1 METKRSSFS
10 GRIGFVLAAAGSA
23 VGLGNIWRFPYLA
36 AQYGGGIF
44 LLVYILLSVTFG
56 FSLMVAEIAI
66 GRKTQKSPID
76 AFRALD
82 KRFSFVGWLAT
93 IVPIIILPY
102 YSVIGGWVTKYFV
115 GFITGSAGD
124 MANPNFGGTDV
135 SYFGDYISSTE
146 SFFDMAEPMLWFF
159 LFIGLTAVVVLLG
172 VNKGVEKVSKFMMP
186 ALVVL
191 IVFIV
196 IYVLCTMDGALDG
209 VVYYIKPD
217 FSKFSVK
224 TVVAAM
230 GQLFYSMSLAMG
242 IMITFGSYTKKDV
255 SIEKSTKQIEFFDM
269 GIAFLAGLMIIPAVY
284 AFSNGDEA
292 ALASKGPGL
301 MFEALPRVF
310 ESMPLGWLIG
320 AIFFIMVFFAAL
332 TSAISLMETIVAVF
346 MDKLKLGRKTSCF
359 LVLGISLVLGACSS
373 LGYSAWGMVKILGL
387 QFLDF
392 FDFISN
398 SFIMP
403 IVALCTAI
411 FVGFFLKPKT
421 LVEEVEL
428 NGKFKFRVLFE
439 IVVKYVA
446 PVCLVI
452 ILVSSVAGAL
462 GINLGF
468 LNFLIV

>member
-1 METKRSSFS
+1 
-10 GRIGFVLAAAGSA
+10 
-23 VGLGNIWRFPYLA
+23 
-36 AQYGGGIF
+36 
-44 LLVYILLSVTFG
+44 
-56 FSLMVAEIAI
+56 
-66 GRKTQKSPID
+66 
-76 AFRALD
+76 
-82 KRFSFVGWLAT
+82 
-93 IVPIIILPY
+93 
-102 YSVIGGWVTKYFV
+102 
-115 GFITGSAGD
+115 
-124 MANPNFGGTDV
+124 
-135 SYFGDYISSTE
+135 
-146 SFFDMAEPMLWFF
+146 
-159 LFIGLTAVVVLLG
+159 
-172 VNKGVEKVSKFMMP
+172 
-186 ALVVL
+186 
-191 IVFIV
+191 
-196 IYVLCTMDGALDG
+196 
-209 VVYYIKPD
+209 
-217 FSKFSVK
+217 
-224 TVVAAM
+224 M

-242 IMITFGSYTKKDV
+242 IMITYGSYMKKDV
-255 SIEKSTKQIEFFDM
+255 SIESSVTQIELFDT
-269 GIAFLAGLMIIPAVY
+269 GIAFIAGLMIIPAVFV
-284 AFSNGDEA
+284 FSGGTPEA
-292 ALASKGPGL
+292 LGKGPSL
-301 MFEALPRVF
+301 MFVTLPKVF
-310 ESMPLGWLIG
+310 ESMAAGRFVGIT
-320 AIFFIMVFFAAL
+320 FFLLVFFAAL